1 MNILD
6 YKRKARGYTF
16 RGGYDEGGG
25 TDMGYS
31 GPDAGYSSPDAGP
44 SSGVE
49 TGLTGGTPG
58 LGLGSGYADPS
69 TVTGYL
75 GPSAETGGGA
85 NPPGTGG
92 NMASPIGTAGQWG
105 AQTNP
110 NAGFSFNAN
119 ASTLGKAALGGI
131 LGGPVGFLGGL
142 LGGVSYNAPT
152 YNTGAAITGYS
163 SGSDTTSGGFSGGPG
178 GGSDL
183 AGALLV
189 ASGITAGSGA
199 TAGTGAGTG
208 AGAANPADP
217 FAPYRADLAKQYAG
231 ALTPGASRNIQAM
244 PGYSQYNTGI
254 MQPAMMAAQRAAAAG
269 GNLYGGGE
277 KARLQ
282 TLGQQGYYNF
292 MNEYMN
298 RLAQGSGA
306 VNNPATA
313 VGLSQEAARDAQRIQ
328 DANQKATMSNI
339 GFGAQTFGQFGGFDF
354 LKNLFK
360 GSSTPY
366 SSNGW
371 QNTSTDI
378 YGQSGNTPW
387 WLQSSG
393 DGYSYY

>member
-16 RGGYDEGGG
+16 REDTGDSLGDMGQGIG
-25 TDMGYS
+25 TSTGEAVSTGYS
-31 GPDAGYSSPDAGP
+31 GNAATDAALAGLNYGGNTISSGMAGEISPSQPSLGGAGLYGYDASGKSNFQGAWDSAKASQYSSTLGMAPGMFGLIGRGIGYVAGGLSGYQP
-44 SSGVE
+44 ADNMYSEKSSSN
-49 TGLTGGTPG
+49 TGGT
-58 LGLGSGYADPS
+58 
-69 TVTGYL
+69 
-75 GPSAETGGGA
+75 
-85 NPPGTGG
+85 
-92 NMASPIGTAGQWG
+92 
-105 AQTNP
+105 
-110 NAGFSFNAN
+110 
-119 ASTLGKAALGGI
+119 
-131 LGGPVGFLGGL
+131 
-142 LGGVSYNAPT
+142 
-152 YNTGAAITGYS
+152 
-163 SGSDTTSGGFSGGPG
+163 FSGGPG

-183 AGALLV
+183 AGALLL
-189 ASGITAGSGA
+189 AGGITAGSGA

-231 ALTPGASRNIQAM
+231 ALTPGASSNIQAM
-244 PGYSQYNTGI
+244 PGYSQYNTGV
-254 MQPAMMAAQRAAAAG
+254 MQPAMMAAQRAAATG

-292 MNEYMN
+292 MNDYMN

-328 DANQKATMSNI
+328 DANQKATMSNL
-339 GFGAQTFGQFGGFDF
+339 GFGVQTFNQLGGFDTI
-354 LKNLFK
+354 KNLFK

>member
-16 RGGYDEGGG
+16 RGGYDGEGTGMGDG
-25 TDMGYS
+25 TGTA
-31 GPDAGYSSPDAGP
+31 AG
-44 SSGVE
+44 SGVADFSLADAQSVQNSINASQFANNQMADE
-49 TGLTGGTPG
+49 AAMEAAGIKSAADYAAV
-58 LGLGSGYADPS
+58 GSQAAKP
-69 TVTGYL
+69 
-75 GPSAETGGGA
+75 
-85 NPPGTGG
+85 
-92 NMASPIGTAGQWG
+92 ASFGFNFNAGTA
-105 AQTNP
+105 AKT
-110 NAGFSFNAN
+110 A
-119 ASTLGKAALGGI
+119 
-131 LGGPVGFLGGL
+131 LGGL
-142 LGGVSYNAPT
+142 LGGPLGILGGLVSGISYSPATPGMPQLS
-152 YNTGAAITGYS
+152 YGGPTGYS
-163 SGSDTTSGGFSGGPG
+163 PGSNTTSGGFSGGPG

-183 AGALLV
+183 AGALLL
-189 ASGITAGSGA
+189 AGGITAGSGA
-199 TAGTGAGTG
+199 TAGAGTG
-208 AGAANPADP
+208 AGAASNPADP

-231 ALTPGASRNIQAM
+231 ALTPGASSNIQAM
-244 PGYSQYNTGI
+244 PGYSQYNTGV
-254 MQPAMMAAQRAAAAG
+254 MQPAMMAAQRAAATG

-292 MNEYMN
+292 MNDYMN

-328 DANQKATMSNI
+328 DANQKATMSNL
-339 GFGAQTFGQFGGFDF
+339 GFGVQTFGQLGGFDAI
-354 LKNLFK
+354 KNLFR

>member
-16 RGGYDEGGG
+16 RGGYDGEGTGV
-25 TDMGYS
+25 DFN
-31 GPDAGYSSPDAGP
+31 GPDAGPMSGTDAGA
-44 SSGVE
+44 
-49 TGLTGGTPG
+49 GLTGGTPG
-58 LGLGSGYADPS
+58 VGMGLGG
-69 TVTGYL
+69 
-75 GPSAETGGGA
+75 TGGGA
-85 NPPGTGG
+85 NLPGVGG

-119 ASTLGKAALGGI
+119 AGTLGKAALGGI
-131 LGGPVGFLGGL
+131 LGGPLGILGGL
-142 LGGVSYNAPT
+142 LGGVSYSAPS

-163 SGSDTTSGGFSGGPG
+163 PSSDTTSGGTFSGGPG

-189 ASGITAGSGA
+189 AGGITAGSGA

-208 AGAANPADP
+208 AGAASNPADP

-231 ALTPGASRNIQAM
+231 ALTPGASSNIQAM
-244 PGYSQYNTGI
+244 PGYTQYNTGI
-254 MQPAMMAAQRAAAAG
+254 MQPAMMAAQRAAATG

-292 MNEYMN
+292 MNDYMN

-328 DANQKATMSNI
+328 DANQKATMSNL
-339 GFGAQTFGQFGGFDF
+339 GFGVQTFGQLGGFDTI
-354 LKNLFK
+354 KNLFK
-360 GSSTPY
+360 GSSTSTPY
-366 SSNGW
+366 SSAN
-371 QNTSTDI
+371 
-378 YGQSGNTPW
+378 YGVSNPTNYDPF
-387 WLQSSG
+387 LPT
-393 DGYSYY
+393 GYYG

>member
-16 RGGYDEGGG
+16 RGGYDGEGTGMGEGTG
-25 TDMGYS
+25 TDQG
-31 GPDAGYSSPDAGP
+31 
-44 SSGVE
+44 SGVADFSLADAQNAQNSINAAQFANSQMADE
-49 TGLTGGTPG
+49 AAMEAAGIKSAADYAAV
-58 LGLGSGYADPS
+58 GSQAAKP
-69 TVTGYL
+69 
-75 GPSAETGGGA
+75 
-85 NPPGTGG
+85 
-92 NMASPIGTAGQWG
+92 ASFGFNFNAGTA
-105 AQTNP
+105 AKT
-110 NAGFSFNAN
+110 A
-119 ASTLGKAALGGI
+119 
-131 LGGPVGFLGGL
+131 LGGL
-142 LGGVSYNAPT
+142 LGGPLGILGGLVSGISYSPATPGMPQLS
-152 YNTGAAITGYS
+152 YGGPTGYS
-163 SGSDTTSGGFSGGPG
+163 SSDTTSGGTFSGGPG

-189 ASGITAGSGA
+189 AGGITAGSGA
-199 TAGTGAGTG
+199 TAGTGT
-208 AGAANPADP
+208 GAANPADP

-231 ALTPGASRNIQAM
+231 ALTPGASSNIQAM
-244 PGYSQYNTGI
+244 PGYSQYNTGV
-254 MQPAMMAAQRAAAAG
+254 MQPAMMAAQRAAATG

-282 TLGQQGYYNF
+282 TLGQQNYYNF
-292 MNEYMN
+292 MNDYMN

-313 VGLSQEAARDAQRIQ
+313 VSLSQEAARDAQRIQ
-328 DANQKATMSNI
+328 DANQKATMSNL
-339 GFGAQTFGQFGGFDF
+339 GFGVQTLNQLGVFDSI
-354 LKNLFK
+354 KNLFK

-393 DGYSYY
+393 DGYSYW

>member
-16 RGGYDEGGG
+16 REDLGDGMGEGVG
-25 TDMGYS
+25 TGTS
-31 GPDAGYSSPDAGP
+31 AGF
-44 SSGVE
+44 
-49 TGLTGGTPG
+49 GTPG
-58 LGLGSGYADPS
+58 ADTGALADAQSVQNSIDAS
-69 TVTGYL
+69 TV
-75 GPSAETGGGA
+75 TGGGA
-85 NPPGTGG
+85 NPPGIGG

-142 LGGVSYNAPT
+142 LGGVSYSAPT

-163 SGSDTTSGGFSGGPG
+163 PGSDTTSGGTFSGGPG

-189 ASGITAGSGA
+189 AGGITAGSGT
-199 TAGTGAGTG
+199 TAG
-208 AGAANPADP
+208 AGAGSASNPADP

-231 ALTPGASRNIQAM
+231 ALTPGASSNIQAM

-292 MNEYMN
+292 MNDYMN

-306 VNNPATA
+306 INNPATA

-328 DANQKATMSNI
+328 DANQKATMSNL
-339 GFGAQTFGQFGGFDF
+339 GFGVQTFNQLGGFDTI
-354 LKNLFK
+354 KNLFK

>member
-16 RGGYDEGGG
+16 REDTGNSLGA
-25 TDMGYS
+25 MGQGI
-31 GPDAGYSSPDAGP
+31 GPDAGPM
-44 SSGVE
+44 SGAE

-58 LGLGSGYADPS
+58 LGMGLGG
-69 TVTGYL
+69 
-75 GPSAETGGGA
+75 TGGGA

-92 NMASPIGTAGQWG
+92 NMATPIGTAGQWG

-110 NAGFSFNAN
+110 NAGFNFTAN
-119 ASTLGKAALGGI
+119 AGTLGKAALGGI

-142 LGGVSYNAPT
+142 LGGVSYSAPT

-163 SGSDTTSGGFSGGPG
+163 PGSDTTSGGTFSGGPG

-183 AGALLV
+183 AGALLL
-189 ASGITAGSGA
+189 AGGITAGSGA

-231 ALTPGASRNIQAM
+231 ALTPGASSNIQAM
-244 PGYSQYNTGI
+244 PGYSQYNTGVI
-254 MQPAMMAAQRAAAAG
+254 QPAMMAAQRAAATG

-292 MNEYMN
+292 MNDYMN

-328 DANQKATMSNI
+328 DANQKATMSNL
-339 GFGAQTFGQFGGFDF
+339 GFGVQTFNQLGGFDTI
-354 LKNLFK
+354 KNLFK
-360 GSSTPY
+360 GSSTSTPY
-366 SSNGW
+366 SSAG
-371 QNTSTDI
+371 
-378 YGQSGNTPW
+378 YGVSNPTNYDPY
-387 WLQSSG
+387 LPV
-393 DGYSYY
+393 GYYGE

>member
-16 RGGYDEGGG
+16 RGGYDGEGTGMGDG
-25 TDMGYS
+25 TGTA
-31 GPDAGYSSPDAGP
+31 AG
-44 SSGVE
+44 SGVADFSLADAQSVQNSINASQFANNQMADE
-49 TGLTGGTPG
+49 AAMEAAGIKSAADYAAV
-58 LGLGSGYADPS
+58 GSQAAKP
-69 TVTGYL
+69 
-75 GPSAETGGGA
+75 
-85 NPPGTGG
+85 
-92 NMASPIGTAGQWG
+92 ASFGFNFNAGTA
-105 AQTNP
+105 AKT
-110 NAGFSFNAN
+110 A
-119 ASTLGKAALGGI
+119 
-131 LGGPVGFLGGL
+131 LGGL
-142 LGGVSYNAPT
+142 LGGPLGILGGLVSGISYNPATPGMPQLS
-152 YNTGAAITGYS
+152 YGGPTGYS
-163 SGSDTTSGGFSGGPG
+163 PGSDTTSGGFSGGPG

-189 ASGITAGSGA
+189 AGGITAGSGA
-199 TAGTGAGTG
+199 TAGTGASAG

-231 ALTPGASRNIQAM
+231 ALTPGASSNIQAM

-292 MNEYMN
+292 MNDYMN

-328 DANQKATMSNI
+328 DANQRATMSNL
-339 GFGAQTFGQFGGFDF
+339 GFGVQTFNQLGGFDTI
-354 LKNLFK
+354 KNLFK
-360 GSSTPY
+360 GSSTSTPY
-366 SSNGW
+366 SSAGFDVGGSGGL
-371 QNTSTDI
+371 NTSAYGTGLPSWMLANQDI
-378 YGQSGNTPW
+378 YGLG
-387 WLQSSG
+387 
-393 DGYSYY
+393 

>member
-16 RGGYDEGGG
+16 REDLGDGMGEGVG
-25 TDMGYS
+25 TGTS
-31 GPDAGYSSPDAGP
+31 AGF
-44 SSGVE
+44 
-49 TGLTGGTPG
+49 GTPG
-58 LGLGSGYADPS
+58 ADTGALADAQSVQNSIDAS
-69 TVTGYL
+69 TV
-75 GPSAETGGGA
+75 TGGGA
-85 NPPGTGG
+85 NPPGIGG

-142 LGGVSYNAPT
+142 LGGVSYSAPT

-163 SGSDTTSGGFSGGPG
+163 PGSDTTSGGTFSGGPG

-189 ASGITAGSGA
+189 AGGITAGSGT
-199 TAGTGAGTG
+199 TAG
-208 AGAANPADP
+208 AGAGSASNPADP

-231 ALTPGASRNIQAM
+231 ALTPGASSNIQAM

-292 MNEYMN
+292 MNDYMN

-313 VGLSQEAARDAQRIQ
+313 VGLSLEAARDAQRIQ
-328 DANQKATMSNI
+328 DANQKATMSNL
-339 GFGAQTFGQFGGFDF
+339 GFGVQTFNQLGGFDTI
-354 LKNLFK
+354 KNLFK
-360 GSSTPY
+360 GSSTSTPY
-366 SSNGW
+366 SSAG
-371 QNTSTDI
+371 
-378 YGQSGNTPW
+378 YGVSNPTNYDPY
-387 WLQSSG
+387 LPV
-393 DGYSYY
+393 GYYGE

>member
-16 RGGYDEGGG
+16 REDTGDSLGDMGQGIG
-25 TDMGYS
+25 TSTGEAVSTGYS
-31 GPDAGYSSPDAGP
+31 GNAATDAALAGLSYGGNSI
-44 SSGVE
+44 SSGMAGE
-49 TGLTGGTPG
+49 I
-58 LGLGSGYADPS
+58 SPS
-69 TVTGYL
+69 Q
-75 GPSAETGGGA
+75 PSLGGA
-85 NPPGTGG
+85 GLYGFDASGKSNFQGG
-92 NMASPIGTAGQWG
+92 WDSAKASQY
-105 AQTNP
+105 
-110 NAGFSFNAN
+110 S
-119 ASTLGKAALGGI
+119 STLGMAPGMFGLIGRGI
-131 LGGPVGFLGGL
+131 GYVAGGL
-142 LGGVSYNAPT
+142 SGYQPADNMYSDKSSS
-152 YNTGAAITGYS
+152 NTGE
-163 SGSDTTSGGFSGGPG
+163 FSGGPG

-189 ASGITAGSGA
+189 AGGITAGSGA
-199 TAGTGAGTG
+199 TAGTGASAG

-231 ALTPGASRNIQAM
+231 ALTPGASSNIQAM
-244 PGYSQYNTGI
+244 PGYSQYNTGV
-254 MQPAMMAAQRAAAAG
+254 MQPAMMAAQRAAATG

-328 DANQKATMSNI
+328 DANQKATMSNL
-339 GFGAQTFGQFGGFDF
+339 GFGVQTFNQLGGFDSI
-354 LKNLFK
+354 KNLFR

-366 SSNGW
+366 SSAGFNVGGSGGLD
-371 QNTSTDI
+371 TSAYGTGLPSWMLANQDI
-378 YGQSGNTPW
+378 YGLG
-387 WLQSSG
+387 
-393 DGYSYY
+393 

>member
-16 RGGYDEGGG
+16 RGGYDGEG
-25 TDMGYS
+25 TDIGAGF
-31 GPDAGYSSPDAGP
+31 GPDAGPA
-44 SSGVE
+44 SGAE

-58 LGLGSGYADPS
+58 LGMGLGG
-69 TVTGYL
+69 
-75 GPSAETGGGA
+75 TGGGA
-85 NPPGTGG
+85 NPPGIGG

-110 NAGFSFNAN
+110 NAGFSFTAN
-119 ASTLGKAALGGI
+119 AGTLGKAALGGI
-131 LGGPVGFLGGL
+131 MSGPLGFLGGL
-142 LGGVSYNAPT
+142 LGGVSYSAPT

-163 SGSDTTSGGFSGGPG
+163 PGSDTTNGGTFSGGPG

-189 ASGITAGSGA
+189 AGGITAGSGA

-208 AGAANPADP
+208 TGAANPADP

-231 ALTPGASRNIQAM
+231 ALTPGASSNIQAM

-254 MQPAMMAAQRAAAAG
+254 MQPAMMAAQRVAATG
-269 GNLYGGGE
+269 GNLYSGGE

-292 MNEYMN
+292 MNDYMN

-328 DANQKATMSNI
+328 DANQKATMSNL
-339 GFGAQTFGQFGGFDF
+339 GFGVQTFNQLGGFDSI
-354 LKNLFK
+354 KNLFR

-366 SSNGW
+366 SSAGFNVGGSGGLD
-371 QNTSTDI
+371 TSAYGTGLPSWMLANQDI
-378 YGQSGNTPW
+378 YGLG
-387 WLQSSG
+387 
-393 DGYSYY
+393 